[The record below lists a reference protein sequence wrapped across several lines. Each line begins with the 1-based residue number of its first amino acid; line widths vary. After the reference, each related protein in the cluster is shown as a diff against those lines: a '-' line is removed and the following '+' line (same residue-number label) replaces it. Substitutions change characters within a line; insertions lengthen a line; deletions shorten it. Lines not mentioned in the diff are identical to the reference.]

1 MRKPDVM
8 VTVEGGVAQ
17 VDVFKPGV
25 LVEVRDFDVEG
36 ADEDD
41 AFLWTNEEG
50 DLCWRYFAGDEA
62 DEQQTSTKTEGAS

>member
-8 VTVEGGVAQ
+8 VTIEGGVAQ
-17 VDVFKPGV
+17 VDVLKPGV

-62 DEQQTSTKTEGAS
+62 DEQSTQPAREGTS